1 VALEVLS
8 TEPFK
13 AAETAWTSLNG
24 VVVGIPHQIDLDDL
38 DPEVRQA
45 MEQAI
50 SVVRDLGGTP
60 VSVDLPS
67 LEYAAAAQLIT
78 ISSEAF
84 ASNYEVVTQRP
95 EELPSDVRLRL
106 ELGAFRLASDYVRA
120 QQVRGWMRQ
129 QMRDALQ
136 QCHVLMWPT
145 VAVTAPAHDATSVR
159 LGKHDLPVQSAMT
172 RLATPYNLTGFPAVS
187 LPWGSDSLGAGIG
200 IQLGA
205 APMQERTLLGAA
217 HALER
222 HRAATD
228 TGEEAGVGSAN
239 PAPGANIEHSK
250 FQKGEAHAVRP

>member
-1 VALEVLS
+1 MS
-8 TEPFK
+8 TEPFS
-13 AAETAWTSLNG
+13 AAETAWTSLEG
-24 VVVGIPHQIDLDDL
+24 VVVGIPDQINRDEL

-45 MEQAI
+45 MDQA
-50 SVVRDLGGTP
+50 VAAVRNLGGTP

-67 LEYAAAAQLIT
+67 LQYAAAAQLVT

-84 ASNYEVVTQRP
+84 ASNYELITQRP
-95 EELPSDVRLRL
+95 EELPADVRLRL
-106 ELGAFRLASDYVRA
+106 ELGAFRLASEYVRA
-120 QQVRGWMRQ
+120 QQVRAWMRQ
-129 QMRDALQ
+129 QMSDAMK

-159 LGKHDLPVQSAMT
+159 LGKHEVPVQSAMT

-205 APMQERTLLGAA
+205 GPMQEQTLLGAA

-222 HRAATD
+222 HRLGLRADEGRRGPATN
-228 TGEEAGVGSAN
+228 S
-239 PAPGANIEHSK
+239 APGADNEHSK
-250 FQKGEAHAVRP
+250 SEKGEAHAVRP